1 MPDSRM
7 ISFVWL
13 GIFFLFGSKN
23 STATFS
29 FLALLDFVPYKAHF
43 SASSIICHYILFFL
57 NKKLNTCF
65 IFLPSTGSRLF
76 LFLNCLFKLTV
87 ANHVDFVG
95 GVSHFPSVKPMLQR
109 RAMIQNAKKRVEDAV
124 LNGNTDL
131 WSLAVDPAFLRELYN
146 IGSVQGKSSANRMA
160 VAQFLEQYY
169 SSLDLDEFFLLF
181 WRNSIGQQP
190 TVVGPNPSPA
200 GTEASLDIE
209 YIMSIGS
216 QINTTFWSTSGREN
230 NQEPFLQ
237 WMLAVN
243 QLANPPYVFSVSY
256 GDDEDT
262 IPLSYTTRLNTEFM
276 KAGAR
281 GISILFASGDDGVGG
296 GGGSKCKKFVP
307 NYPASSPYITAVGG
321 TQSDG
326 VFESGGE
333 IVASLSGGGF
343 SNYFGRPTY
352 QAAAV
357 ENYLTEMKAKLP
369 PQAKWNATGRAYPD
383 VSAQAMDYVIVINL
397 YDPILT

>member
-1 MPDSRM
+1 M